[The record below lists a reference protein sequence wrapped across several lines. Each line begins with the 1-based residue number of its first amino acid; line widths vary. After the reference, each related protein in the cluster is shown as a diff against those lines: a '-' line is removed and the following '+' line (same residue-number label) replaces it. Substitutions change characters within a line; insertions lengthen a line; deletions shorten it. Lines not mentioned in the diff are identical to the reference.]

1 MGDLAT
7 GMSSCKLD
15 KNTSM
20 AKVISPFKL
29 SGSLGGL
36 TFFENEYGPQVKEKG
51 GPTKWQVQ
59 HLDRFA
65 NTRHNAAEWKRAT
78 AASRLTRAALGNL
91 RDSVKNIKLSGRMIG
106 RLLAVLKADR
116 VHDRGERVV
125 ASGDLSLLAGFE
137 FNYKLSLDD
146 ALPLNIANCMAVQPG
161 KVAVNI
167 PAFRLRKKKALPADA
182 THYRL
187 VSCLLTI
194 DFEKRTYRQDK
205 QAGELQAMGR
215 QAGEGFCIEQVVQP
229 DNEQGCFWL
238 MGIEFYKMVNEKPVL
253 VKGGAL
259 RVMEWIGQA
268 CVDEPVT
275 VVQDVE
281 EVVLTEAYAGEVE
294 PVEAVMEEVGA
305 TYREAMEEV
314 LAACL
319 ERAIFVEA
327 DATITAV
334 EQSALFPESNVV
346 EVEATT
352 TAPIEFIAD
361 EVDAALAGSE
371 EEFEKS
377 LRVLLPVEGYQRQGL
392 SVRGM
397 LTDST
402 QPYKTI
408 FGVDPQVYSSKSA
421 VKFAFGQIQPPPQ

>member
-1 MGDLAT
+1 
-7 GMSSCKLD
+7 
-15 KNTSM
+15 M

-36 TFFENEYGPQVKEKG
+36 TYFENEYGPQVKEKG
-51 GPTKWQVQ
+51 GPTKWQVK
-59 HLDRFA
+59 HLDSMA
-65 NTRHNAAEWKRAT
+65 NTRRNAAEWKRAT
-78 AASRLTRAALGNL
+78 AASKLTRLALGNL
-91 RDSVKNIKLSGRMIG
+91 RHSVKNIKLSGRMIG
-106 RLLAVLKADR
+106 RLLAVLKSDR
-116 VHDRGERVV
+116 IHDRGERVV

-187 VSCLLTI
+187 VSCILTI
-194 DFEKRTYRQDK
+194 DFEKRTFRQDK
-205 QAGELQAMGR
+205 QEGALQAMGR
-215 QAGEGFCIEQVVQP
+215 QSGSAFCIEQVVQP

-238 MGIEFYKMVNEKPVL
+238 MGIEFYKMVNEQPVL

-268 CVDEPVT
+268 HTDKPVN
-275 VVQDVE
+275 VVEDVADK
-281 EVVLTEAYAGEVE
+281 VLTEVYAGKVE
-294 PVEAVMEEVGA
+294 PVEPVMEEVGA
-305 TYREAMEEV
+305 TTIEVVAAPFVEEIGTAYREAMEEV

-319 ERAIFVEA
+319 ERTGFAEA

-334 EQSALFPESNVV
+334 EQSAQFPEPNVL
-346 EVEATT
+346 EVEATAA
-352 TAPIEFIAD
+352 APVEFTMD
-361 EVDAALAGSE
+361 EVDATLAGSE

-377 LRVLLPVEGYQRQGL
+377 LRVLLPVKDYQRREGPA
-392 SVRGM
+392 RDI

-402 QPYKTI
+402 QP
-408 FGVDPQVYSSKSA
+408 GSLL
-421 VKFAFGQIQPPPQ
+421 